1 MDLLNIVM
9 SQGDVDHRTER
20 HEELREL
27 RYAFHHLQNLL
38 TQNEELCSSVLGDTV
53 GCMQLASKR
62 TDSDVKQAKYM
73 YTVLKVVRGEQK
85 MKTNVQRIAGKLEE
99 LACKAREI
107 QASIEMGSVLSKS
120 T

>member
-9 SQGDVDHRTER
+9 SQGDVDHRTEL

-27 RYAFHHLQNLL
+27 RYSFNHLQNML

-53 GCMQLASKR
+53 GCTQLSSNR
-62 TDSDVKQAKYM
+62 MDTDAKQAKYM
-73 YTVLKVVRGEQK
+73 WTVLKVVRGEQK
-85 MKTNVQRIAGKLEE
+85 MKANVERIAEKMEAF
-99 LACKAREI
+99 ACRAREI
-107 QASIEMGSVLSKS
+107 QASISMGSVLSKS